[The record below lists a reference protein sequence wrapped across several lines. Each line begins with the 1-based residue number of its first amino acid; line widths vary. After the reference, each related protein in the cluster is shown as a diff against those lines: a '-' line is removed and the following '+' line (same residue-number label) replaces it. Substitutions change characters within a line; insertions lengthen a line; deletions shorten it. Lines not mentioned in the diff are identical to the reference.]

1 MQAQTVMNETQDIS
15 LNGDQLSIT
24 NGSTITLPSGGTDQ
38 ALTIVG
44 HDLTISGGNT
54 ITIPDRYIDG
64 DADSQNE
71 IQDLDLSHNV
81 LTITGNTSATDISL
95 TPYLDNTDDQTLS
108 EILGVSTSAGD
119 SKISSLA
126 NPTDDQDA
134 ATKIY
139 VDDAVSDEA
148 VRATAAEG
156 VLTTAI
162 SDETDNRLSADET
175 LQTAIDGKSDN
186 GHDHNSAYYQK
197 LESDANYLSINGG
210 TLNGDLDV
218 VGDVTAKNG
227 DFDEYLYVNGA
238 LGVNGSFSAI
248 HGDLET
254 LLISDEIVV
263 IGDITAEDGH
273 FLSFLHADAGISTD
287 GQVYGEFGY
296 INTDLQVNE
305 DIVAFGA
312 ITGNTISGD
321 GHGLT
326 NLDLSNVPD
335 PTANQDAANKVYVDA
350 ETTRATAVE
359 GVNADAIAAEVTRAG
374 LAETANT
381 NAITVER
388 GRTDNILS
396 GSDAD
401 KDSFA
406 EIVSLIN
413 TVDTENDNALAAEIT
428 RATTAE
434 GVNATAIASHSGLAN
449 NPHSV
454 TKTQVGLGNVDNTSD
469 ATKNTAVATLSNK
482 TLTSPKVNEDVVLSA
497 TATELN
503 KLDGATASTTE
514 LNYVT
519 GVTSAIQTQLTANAG
534 AVTTHAARTDNPHSV
549 TKTQVGLGNVDNT
562 SDATKNTAVATLSN
576 KTLTSPKVNEDV
588 VLSAT
593 ATELNKLDGA
603 TTSTTELNYVTGVTS
618 AIQTQLTANAGAVS
632 THAARTDNPHSVTK
646 TQVGLGNVDNT
657 SDATKNT
664 AVATLSNKTLTSP
677 KVNEDVV
684 LSATATELNKLDGAT
699 ASTTEL
705 NYVTG
710 VTSAIQTQ
718 LTANAGAVS
727 THTARTDNP
736 HSVTKTQVGLSNV
749 DNTSDA
755 SKPVSTATQTALNL
769 KANIASPALT
779 GTPTAP
785 TQATSDNSTK
795 IATTAY
801 VTSKVSAASAITK
814 YSSGTGPAAT
824 FPSLSVGQSVKVN
837 IRYSTGINGCVI
849 RLNNSTSSPYY
860 ADVANYYPLGTGAPM
875 TGYSTNGSTNGFYIV
890 PNGPTTNADMD
901 FTITKTQFGTVI
913 EGWLLNDNG
922 GTQKSFLKMHGVW
935 HSGAAPNSISIWNGT
950 AYVTLTYDVYYMP

>member
-1 MQAQTVMNETQDIS
+1 MS
-15 LNGDQLSIT
+15 LEMLQL
-24 NGSTITLPSGGTDQ
+24 
-38 ALTIVG
+38 
-44 HDLTISGGNT
+44 
-54 ITIPDRYIDG
+54 
-64 DADSQNE
+64 
-71 IQDLDLSHNV
+71 
-81 LTITGNTSATDISL
+81 
-95 TPYLDNTDDQTLS
+95 
-108 EILGVSTSAGD
+108 
-119 SKISSLA
+119 
-126 NPTDDQDA
+126 
-134 ATKIY
+134 
-139 VDDAVSDEA
+139 
-148 VRATAAEG
+148 
-156 VLTTAI
+156 
-162 SDETDNRLSADET
+162 
-175 LQTAIDGKSDN
+175 
-186 GHDHNSAYYQK
+186 
-197 LESDANYLSINGG
+197 
-210 TLNGDLDV
+210 
-218 VGDVTAKNG
+218 KNG

-263 IGDITAEDGH
+263 IGDITAEDGY

-350 ETTRATAVE
+350 SIINEVDRATV
-359 GVNADAIAAEVTRAG
+359 
-374 LAETANT
+374 AETANT
-381 NAITVER
+381 NAINVER

-396 GSDAD
+396 ASEAD

-503 KLDGATASTTE
+503 KLDGAT
-514 LNYVT
+514 
-519 GVTSAIQTQLTANAG
+519 
-534 AVTTHAARTDNPHSV
+534 
-549 TKTQVGLGNVDNT
+549 
-562 SDATKNTAVATLSN
+562 
-576 KTLTSPKVNEDV
+576 
-588 VLSAT
+588 
-593 ATELNKLDGA
+593 
-603 TTSTTELNYVTGVTS
+603 TSTTELNYVTGVTS

-632 THAARTDNPHSVTK
+632 THAARTDNPHSVTQ

-814 YSSGTGPAAT
+814 YASGSGTAANFPA
-824 FPSLSVGQSVKVN
+824 LSVGQSVKVN

-849 RLNNSTSSPYY
+849 RLNNSTSYNYY
-860 ADVANYYPLGTGAPM
+860 ADVANYWPLGSGAPL
-875 TGYSTNGSTNGFYIV
+875 TGYSTSGSANGISIV
-890 PNGPTTNADMD
+890 ANGPTTNADMD

-922 GTQKSFLKMHGVW
+922 GTQKSFLKIHGVW
-935 HSGAAPNSISIWNGT
+935 NTTTAPSSISIWNGS
-950 AYVTLTYDVYYMP
+950 AYVNLTYAVYYMP